1 MWLDTKVVEIKKVHD
16 QNLDEIDHVDV
27 LIGLLTSSFILSFQF
42 QMAAQHLGFILGKM
56 WCVILRANAR

>member
-1 MWLDTKVVEIKKVHD
+1 MHD
-16 QNLDEIDHVDV
+16 QTLDGIDHFDV
-27 LIGLLTSSFILSFQF
+27 LIGLLISSFILFFQF